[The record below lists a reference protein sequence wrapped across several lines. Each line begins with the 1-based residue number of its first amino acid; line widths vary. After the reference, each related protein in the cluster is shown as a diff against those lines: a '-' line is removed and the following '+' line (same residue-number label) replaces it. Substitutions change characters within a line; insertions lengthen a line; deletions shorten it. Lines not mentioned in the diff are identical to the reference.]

1 MNRQQKILAGAA
13 VAALPFLSHGYM
25 AIEGRVVDAY
35 QHTRARAS
43 VWLLDK
49 LQRPYDLRLLVEAEA
64 RAQGIRPELAV
75 AMVEQESAWNPAAIR
90 NEPQIKSASW
100 GLFQILPETAKA
112 CPGKPA
118 AEELLHPVVNIRC
131 GLHLMR
137 GYLERT
143 KSTHKALMAY
153 NGGER
158 CLAVKCP
165 QAEAYAAQVL
175 SRLL

>member
-1 MNRQQKILAGAA
+1 MNRKQKILAGAA
-13 VAALPFLSHGYM
+13 VAALPFISHGYM
-25 AIEGRVVDAY
+25 SAEGRALNAY
-35 QHTRARAS
+35 HRARARAS

-64 RAQGIRPELAV
+64 RAQGVRPELAV

-90 NEPQIKSASW
+90 NEPKIQTASY
-100 GLFQILPETAKA
+100 GLFQVLPESAKA
-112 CPGKPA
+112 CPGKPGA
-118 AEELLHPVVNIRC
+118 AELLHPVANVKC

-137 GYLERT
+137 TYLDRT

-158 CLAVKCP
+158 CLATRCP